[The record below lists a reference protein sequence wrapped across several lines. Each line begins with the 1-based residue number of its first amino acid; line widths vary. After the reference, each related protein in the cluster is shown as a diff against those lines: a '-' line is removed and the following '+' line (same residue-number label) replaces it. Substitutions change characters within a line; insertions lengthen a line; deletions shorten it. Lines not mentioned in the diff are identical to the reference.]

1 MELLVLGPIEA
12 RTDGR
17 QITLGAAKQRAVL
30 AMLSLRAN
38 SPVSADELMEGL
50 WGEHPPATAAKM
62 VQQYVSQL
70 RRLIAEDDGEAT
82 AILTRGRGYELR
94 IPPDDVDVLRFI
106 RLVERGAAR
115 QALGLW
121 RGR

>member
-1 MELLVLGPIEA
+1 MELLVLGPVEA
-12 RTDGR
+12 RMDDR
-17 QITLGAAKQRAVL
+17 QIPLGAAKQRAVL

-38 SPVSADELMEGL
+38 STVSADELMEGL

-70 RRLIAEDDGEAT
+70 RRLLADGDGGAP

-94 IPPDDVDVLRFI
+94 IPPDDVDALRFT

-115 QALGLW
+115 QALG
-121 RGR
+121 